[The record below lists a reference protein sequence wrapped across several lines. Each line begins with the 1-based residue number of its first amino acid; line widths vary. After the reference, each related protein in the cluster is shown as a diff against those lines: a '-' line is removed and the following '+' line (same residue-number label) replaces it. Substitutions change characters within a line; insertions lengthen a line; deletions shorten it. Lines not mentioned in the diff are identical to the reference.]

1 VPSPVLWGVL
11 TFFLEFIPYL
21 GAAFMLIALG
31 VAGLGASQS
40 LGQALLAPG
49 AYLLI
54 STLQNNLVS
63 PVAYGRRLRL
73 NPVAVL
79 VGVLFWWFLWGVP
92 GAFLSVP
99 IIAAVKIMGD
109 HIEGLEALG
118 EFLAE

>member
-1 VPSPVLWGVL
+1 
-11 TFFLEFIPYL
+11 
-21 GAAFMLIALG
+21 MLIALG
-31 VAGLGASQS
+31 VVGLGAFDNV
-40 LGQALLAPG
+40 GHALLAPG

-54 STLQNNLVS
+54 TTLQNNLVS

-79 VGVLFWWFLWGVP
+79 VGVLFWWSLWGVP
-92 GAFLSVP
+92 GAFLAVP
-99 IIAAVKIMGD
+99 VIAAAKIMGD